1 MDGVDPGRNLTL
13 YYLFYRRR
21 RRKIDNVRER
31 IPRDTCVNS
40 HKRASQLFTDF
51 VGSSSTQENA
61 KVQRLRYSTYG
72 PLLMPLMDKETADL
86 VWPTTSSAEDKK
98 TSDAIEDLHTD
109 TSSQAKEDHPVPRPR
124 KLSTKKDE
132 KYLDTKSLDSIGLTD
147 VESIMTLDELHA
159 PTKTSSQVDSKDSGT
174 ECTTLASPL
183 CRTKQSSQKSLFES
197 NRFSTAAPMT
207 PQHVACSLRLMS
219 IWHAYFVLD
228 IRFDNQI
235 DVKELRTLGRYVSKF
250 SSEKVI
256 GFINVNTRL

>member
-72 PLLMPLMDKETADL
+72 PLLMPLIDKETADL

-256 GFINVNTRL
+256 EVLTANTRL